1 MATPREVA
9 EWMLAEFEKTGR
21 LFQDDAVKGI
31 IAQFG
36 VEHTYT
42 NANSN
47 PAINKDILKEWRAIS
62 KGKVQWDR
70 SFPQC
75 WERPTNPPAP

>member
-1 MATPREVA
+1 MATPREIA

-31 IAQFG
+31 IARFG

-42 NANSN
+42 NANGN
-47 PAINKDILKEWRAIS
+47 PAINKDILKE
-62 KGKVQWDR
+62 
-70 SFPQC
+70 
-75 WERPTNPPAP
+75 